1 MTQRTAQ
8 AGDSV
13 LVHYTGKFKDGNV
26 FDSTEGREPIR
37 FTVGSGELISGFD
50 RGVVGMAVGEKK
62 SVQMESQEAYGDYRD
77 DLVFK
82 VKREELGPE
91 IDPEE
96 GMVLRMRDAN
106 GNSMPA
112 RIIEVAAEEVTIDA
126 NHPLA
131 GQEITFELELMELS

>member
-50 RGVVGMAVGEKK
+50 RGVMGMAVGEKK
-62 SVQMESQEAYGDYRD
+62 SVQLESQEAYGDYHD
-77 DLVFK
+77 DRVFK
-82 VKREELGPE
+82 VKREALGPE

-96 GMVLRMRDAN
+96 GMMLRMRDAN

-112 RIIEVAAEEVTIDA
+112 RISEVAAEEVTIDA

-131 GQEITFELELMELS
+131 GQDITFELELMELS